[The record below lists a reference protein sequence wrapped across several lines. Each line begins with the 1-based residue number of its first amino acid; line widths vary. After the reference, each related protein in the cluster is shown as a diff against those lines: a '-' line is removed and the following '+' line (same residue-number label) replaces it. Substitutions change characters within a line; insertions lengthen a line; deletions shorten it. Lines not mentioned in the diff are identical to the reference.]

1 MSVAQVAKAGEVR
14 AAAAG
19 RAYVIAQ
26 LHVRI
31 AELEAAVQES
41 KQREAW
47 THVLLACDIH
57 CILSS

>member
-1 MSVAQVAKAGEVR
+1 MSVAQVAKAGEAH

-19 RAYVIAQ
+19 RADVIAQ

-47 THVLLACDIH
+47 THVLVACDIH
-57 CILSS
+57 CILSN